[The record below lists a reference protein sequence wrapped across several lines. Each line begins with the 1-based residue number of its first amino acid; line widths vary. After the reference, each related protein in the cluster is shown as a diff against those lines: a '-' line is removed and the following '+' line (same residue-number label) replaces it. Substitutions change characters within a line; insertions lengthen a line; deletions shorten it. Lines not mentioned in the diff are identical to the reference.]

1 MIIAGGGSAG
11 STMRVFADAAAYN
24 PVTRTWRKLP
34 PMPGARWGATA
45 VWDGTEVLF
54 IGGTRAGALGP
65 ESDGV
70 AFNPATDQWRRLPGM
85 GYYNRWEFAAV
96 WTGRQVLVWGGLTGT
111 LQNPEIPPHGVAY
124 DPAVNL
130 YDWSA
135 LPKAPLR
142 GRGEPAAVWTGRQ
155 MIVWGGAI
163 PGPQQNTLATDGAA
177 YQPSSR

>member
-1 MIIAGGGSAG
+1 
-11 STMRVFADAAAYN
+11 
-24 PVTRTWRKLP
+24 
-34 PMPGARWGATA
+34 MPGARWGATA

-54 IGGTRAGALGP
+54 IGGTRAGAPGP

-70 AFNPATDQWRRLPGM
+70 AFNPATGEWRRLPGM

-130 YDWSA
+130 YYWSA
-135 LPKAPLR
+135 MPRAPLR
-142 GRGEPAAVWTGRQ
+142 GRGGPAAVWTGRQ

-177 YQPSSR
+177 YQPSKAVRTLAMLGKVSRAAMASGQ